1 MSNPIFSILITTKNR
16 LEDLKVTL
24 DYLKEILEQSTV
36 ECIICDDGSTD
47 GTYEYVASN
56 YPKIVVFRHENS
68 KGLIA
73 SRNELLAMTKAQY
86 AISLDDDAHFLT
98 NNVLTSIQSYFQ
110 EHKCCGVM
118 ALRVFWGK
126 ETPSSTYT
134 SQQPKQVNGYV
145 GCGHVWRMETWRT
158 IPNYLEW
165 FQFYGEE
172 QFAALQLAKTSWQIH
187 YEPSILVHHR
197 VDMKAR
203 TQNSDYLLRQR
214 QSLRSGWYLYFLCM
228 PKRLAFKL
236 FVSSL
241 WSQIKRKVL
250 KGNLQATKAI
260 VLAFFDLIKH
270 SPKFFNEKYRL
281 SVKEYDDF
289 SKLPAAPIYWNIES
303 DDNE

>member
-24 DYLKEILEQSTV
+24 DFLQEILEQNTV

-47 GTYEYVASN
+47 GTYDYIVSN
-56 YPKIVVFRHENS
+56 YPEIVVFKHNNS
-68 KGLIA
+68 KGLIT

-98 NNVLTSIQSYFQ
+98 NNVLTHIQSYFQ
-110 EHKCCGVM
+110 EHKHCGVM

-126 ETPSSTYT
+126 GAPASTHT
-134 SQQPKQVNGYV
+134 SQQQKQVNGFV
-145 GCGHVWRMETWRT
+145 GCAHVWRMKAWRA

-172 QFAALQLAKTSWQIH
+172 QFAALQLAKTPWQIH
-187 YEPSILVHHR
+187 YVPSILVHHR

-203 TQNSDYLLRQR
+203 KYNSDYLLRQR

-228 PKRLAFKL
+228 PKGVAFKL
-236 FVSSL
+236 FASSL

-250 KGNLQATKAI
+250 KGNFQATKAI
-260 VLAFFDLIKH
+260 ILAFFDLIKH
-270 SPKFFNEKYRL
+270 SPKFFSEKYRL
-281 SVKEYDDF
+281 TIKEYDDF
-289 SKLPAAPIYWNIES
+289 SKLPVVPIYWDIEI
-303 DDNE
+303 DANE